1 VIKLQLRR
9 KTCSDMLEPPQ
20 DVGMENRRGIT
31 LEKQKSF
38 VNLLDEAPNAA
49 ASRCCILSQPMR
61 LKILKCLM
69 DGEKEI
75 DQLVQELDARQTD
88 VRRHLRILL
97 AAGFVGRSAR
107 GSQVYYRIAD
117 PLVLELCNL
126 IFGKMAAE
134 FLDKAHQRRSN
145 VDGQSRTWQVVR
157 AGK

>member
-1 VIKLQLRR
+1 
-9 KTCSDMLEPPQ
+9 M
-20 DVGMENRRGIT
+20 
-31 LEKQKSF
+31 
-38 VNLLDEAPNAA
+38 NLTDEALYAA
-49 ASRCCILSQPMR
+49 ASRYRTLSEPMR

-97 AAGFVGRSAR
+97 VAGFVGRSAQD
-107 GSQVYYRIAD
+107 SQVYYRIAD
-117 PLVLELCNL
+117 SLVLELCNL

-145 VDGQSRTWQVVR
+145 IDGQSRTWQVVR